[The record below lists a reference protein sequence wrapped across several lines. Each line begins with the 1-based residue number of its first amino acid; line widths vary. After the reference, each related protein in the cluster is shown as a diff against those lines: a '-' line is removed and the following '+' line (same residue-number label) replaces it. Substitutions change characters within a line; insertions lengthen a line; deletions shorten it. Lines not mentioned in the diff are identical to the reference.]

1 MKSCMTSGRIRRM
14 IKKCP
19 HLGVSENS
27 VPHCTQWFCWS
38 LSLLNGYFIGNIPN
52 FQTYPHLEAHLEAEN
67 VAAEWGIDKW
77 NQRVGVH
84 DGGPRLLRKVKY
96 LHCNHYNNEW
106 LININHQSYTTLGFC
121 KRNSK
126 PIKELYK
133 LYSSVKHCVFTDPGR
148 ALGRKGSTRRDA
160 PRRPGR
166 PSARARFNRTCEEDT
181 SSTF

>member
-1 MKSCMTSGRIRRM
+1 MKSCMTSRRIRKM
-14 IKKCP
+14 IKKC
-19 HLGVSENS
+19 S
-27 VPHCTQWFCWS
+27 
-38 LSLLNGYFIGNIPN
+38 
-52 FQTYPHLEAHLEAEN
+52 HLEAQKVHKMWHG
-67 VAAEWGIDKW
+67 AEWGIDKW

-96 LHCNHYNNEW
+96 LHCNRYNNEW

-133 LYSSVKHCVFTDPGR
+133 LYSSVKHCVFTDSGR